1 MNEHP
6 DAFREANAQV
16 DELLRGRPFSK
27 LDVQLWGEPPFYASA
42 WIGETVYTG
51 RGESPAAALR
61 SLAAILR
68 RLPPP
73 SSDISER

>member
-16 DELLRGRPFSK
+16 DELLRDREFTK
-27 LDVQLWGEPPFYASA
+27 LDVQLWGEPPFFASA
-42 WIGETVYTG
+42 TIDEAIYTG

-61 SLAAILR
+61 DLAVILR

-73 SSDISER
+73 SRDTRER